1 MVSAHRVVYWLMRAR
16 IPFGRLMWPVYPH
29 TKTLFAQVYKEA
41 SQTAQ
46 LLQGAITLALQ
57 ARLKSQ
63 AGIQVQPTACL
74 AEVPSA
80 VPPRTDAPQP
90 QVLEV
95 DVVSSA
101 GELLGGRF
109 GGMSV
114 AGQDWCTP
122 LQLSARTIEASGAG
136 VSVGE
141 LQVDPSSLLF
151 QQRVALRNIPRG
163 HCTLL
168 LSASDLANF
177 MTHQLMHQA
186 AGRAVQGQAFLFDR
200 NSVRFSAPA
209 PGGPH
214 TTTGRAATTQAVPTA
229 AGTGQQAV
237 APVSTLSSS
246 NTSTH
251 QLGGG
256 KQGWVHYSGSFSGQQ
271 YHVSMQVGCDPL
283 TASHRGPP
291 WQGASPL
298 PSPRYGAARP
308 AFSSAGPAGR
318 APLPPPQRV
327 VVLARRSRPGHTQQQ
342 QQQQQQQQ
350 PGAGGAGQAPTGGGG
365 RRGWPSTP
373 PARQPAYAAGVPVA
387 AVGVTPAAPTAP
399 AGKAAMASVASA
411 GAGGDPVGAWSPA
424 GDGVDEVVSQGLS
437 QFFTGLRLNMQGV
450 ELSSPRMRLLLPP
463 SPARQ
468 PPGLGQGPGDG
479 ALLEISMDLRLLE
492 LPPLNMSF

>member
-1 MVSAHRVVYWLMRAR
+1 MRTHYTCQLHRSRRVSMSRFSLNNKFRLRHASPKPPCVSRRG
-16 IPFGRLMWPVYPH
+16 GRSVLTPLCAA
-29 TKTLFAQVYKEA
+29 KDA
-41 SQTAQ
+41 TAQ
-46 LLQGAITLALQ
+46 LLQGAITMALQ

-63 AGIQVQPTACL
+63 AGIQ
-74 AEVPSA
+74 
-80 VPPRTDAPQP
+80 
-90 QVLEV
+90 V

-114 AGQDWCTP
+114 TGQDWCTP
-122 LQLSARTIEASGAG
+122 LQLSARTIE

-141 LQVDPSSLLF
+141 LQVDASSLLF

-209 PGGPH
+209 PAGPH
-214 TTTGRAATTQAVPTA
+214 TNIAANTQAAPTA
-229 AGTGQQAV
+229 AGTGQQAI
-237 APVSTLSSS
+237 APVGTLSSS

-256 KQGWVHYSGSFSGQQ
+256 QQGWVHYSGSFSGQQ

-308 AFSSAGPAGR
+308 TFSSAGPAGR

-342 QQQQQQQQ
+342 QQQQQQ
-350 PGAGGAGQAPTGGGG
+350 PGGGGASQAPTVVGG

-387 AVGVTPAAPTAP
+387 AVGVTSAAPTAP

-424 GDGVDEVVSQGLS
+424 GDGVEDVVSQGLS

-450 ELSSPRMRLLLPP
+450 ELSSPRMRLLLPAA
-463 SPARQ
+463 ARQ
-468 PPGLGQGPGDG
+468 PPRLGQGPGDG

>member
-1 MVSAHRVVYWLMRAR
+1 M
-16 IPFGRLMWPVYPH
+16 
-29 TKTLFAQVYKEA
+29 
-41 SQTAQ
+41 
-46 LLQGAITLALQ
+46 
-57 ARLKSQ
+57 
-63 AGIQVQPTACL
+63 
-74 AEVPSA
+74 
-80 VPPRTDAPQP
+80 
-90 QVLEV
+90 
-95 DVVSSA
+95 SSA

-114 AGQDWCTP
+114 TGQDWCTP
-122 LQLSARTIEASGAG
+122 LQLSARTIE

-141 LQVDPSSLLF
+141 LQVDASSLLF

-200 NSVRFSAPA
+200 NSVRFSAPDPTA
-209 PGGPH
+209 GGPR
-214 TTTGRAATTQAVPTA
+214 TTTGSAATTQAAPAA

-237 APVSTLSSS
+237 APVATLSSS
-246 NTSTH
+246 NTFTH

-256 KQGWVHYSGSFSGQQ
+256 QQGWVHYSGSFSGQQ

-291 WQGASPL
+291 WQGVSPL

-308 AFSSAGPAGR
+308 TFSSGGPPGR

-342 QQQQQQQQ
+342 QQQQQP
-350 PGAGGAGQAPTGGGG
+350 PGGGGAGQAPPGSVG
-365 RRGWPSTP
+365 RRGWPSIP

-387 AVGVTPAAPTAP
+387 AVGVTSAAPTAP

-411 GAGGDPVGAWSPA
+411 GVGGDPVGAWILA
-424 GDGVDEVVSQGLS
+424 GDGVEEVVSQGLS

-463 SPARQ
+463 LARQ
-468 PPGLGQGPGDG
+468 PPGLGQGPGAG